1 MAIHRMSLGFV
12 CLALP
17 QRVSGSAL
25 WQVSEVLWSS
35 RGKVT
40 SARHGVVIALS
51 LFLSFLSVWVFCRHV
66 SLNHVCSAQG
76 GPQGLELQMTVDV
89 GVGY

>member
-12 CLALP
+12 SPPLP

-51 LFLSFLSVWVFCRHV
+51 FFSFFPFC
-66 SLNHVCSAQG
+66 
-76 GPQGLELQMTVDV
+76 V
-89 GVGY
+89 GVSPACMPESRV